1 MPYINEIVSI
11 INTTL
16 ATGKLSDDKRFVRQ
30 LHGLSETLP
39 RNYNNAQD
47 GIPTLVDVNGG
58 TMFSG
63 FNDAYSIVIYH
74 RCLSTNIVEAPV
86 QFGDGNNA
94 AREEASMRMIVWA
107 DRIKTKLQPQQLSF
121 LLTSAVQQQLMY
133 TQISSYPGLYG
144 VTIEADR
151 TNYDGVAIWQQEY
164 KLPAATY
171 PVHPTHIYLALDYT
185 IVTDYDVTC
194 ISDCPTC

>member
-11 INTTL
+11 INNTL
-16 ATGKLSDDKRFVRQ
+16 AAGKLSDDKRFVRQ

-39 RNYNNAQD
+39 RNYNNSQD

-107 DRIKTKLQPQQLSF
+107 DRLKTKLQPQQLSF

>member
-16 ATGKLSDDKRFVRQ
+16 AAGKLSDDKRFVRQ

-107 DRIKTKLQPQQLSF
+107 DRLKTKLQPQQLSF

>member
-11 INTTL
+11 INNTL
-16 ATGKLSDDKRFVRQ
+16 AAGKLSDDKRFVRQ

-107 DRIKTKLQPQQLSF
+107 DRLKTKLQPQQLSF

>member
-107 DRIKTKLQPQQLSF
+107 DRLKTKLQPQQLSF

>member
-16 ATGKLSDDKRFVRQ
+16 ANGKLSDGTRFVKQ
-30 LHGLSETLP
+30 LNGLAETLP
-39 RNYNNAQD
+39 RNYNQSQD
-47 GIPTLVDVNGG
+47 GIPTLVDTNGG

-63 FNDAYSIVIYH
+63 FNDAYSITIYH
-74 RCLSTNIVEAPV
+74 RCLSTNIIEPAV

-107 DRIKTKLQPQQLSF
+107 DRVRTKLQPQQLSF
-121 LLTSAVQQQLMY
+121 LLTSAVQQQLAY
-133 TQISSYPGLYG
+133 SQISTYPGLYG

-164 KLPAATY
+164 KLPAAAY
-171 PVHPTHIYLALDYT
+171 PVHPSHIYMALDYT

>member
-1 MPYINEIVSI
+1 
-11 INTTL
+11 
-16 ATGKLSDDKRFVRQ
+16 VRQ

-107 DRIKTKLQPQQLSF
+107 DRLKTKLQPQQLSF

>member
-16 ATGKLSDDKRFVRQ
+16 AAGKLSDDKRFVRQ

-74 RCLSTNIVEAPV
+74 RCLSTNIVQAPV